1 MPSAAVAAGA
11 GALLRRLPQAV
22 LRGATP
28 AYVYDLAELRRN
40 AAALLA
46 ALPAGALV
54 YYSLKANPHPLLQA
68 ALRQAG
74 VLAEVCSPGE
84 LEACLAAGFAPAQV
98 LYTGPGKRDEEVEQ
112 AVRLG
117 VREFSTDSPVGLAQL
132 DATAAAAGTT
142 LRCLLRVNGEQP
154 ARGQGLAMTG
164 VASQFGADTGWVLAE
179 PRRFAGTPRARV
191 VGLHLYMGTNLV
203 AISDLLGQFEQAL
216 RTAAALR
223 EALSGHGASLDVL
236 DLGGGFGAPFAGG
249 GSRLDLHGLHS
260 RLEALL
266 DRWAPGWRG
275 GVAAATWSGPP
286 ARCWCG
292 CSTSSARTASRSSCS
307 SQASTTWEAC
317 RACAGCRH
325 SPCRWSRWPA
335 AATAPRTRPISAA
348 ARRWSPARCA
358 PRWTPGVARPS
369 CRDRALASCS
379 PCPTSARTGC
389 TPAWSPSLATRCPQR
404 SWSTATAPTPSST
417 CRSSGWSASP
427 PAASRSRP
435 VPQAPIQEGTTE
447 MDPTFT
453 EVIRPFL
460 RFAGDQPIEEHTN
473 LREMGLDSMKAI
485 DLLFAI
491 EDEFDITLADD
502 LMTDATF
509 QTAGSLWGALRE
521 SRGDPVKAADAR

>member
-275 GVAAATWSGPP
+275 GVPRVAFESGRYLVGTAGTLLVRVLDVKRSHGQQVVVLESGINHLGGMSGLRRVPPFALSLVSVAGSGDGAADATDQRGGKTLVAGPLCTPLDTWS
-286 ARCWCG
+286 
-292 CSTSSARTASRSSCS
+292 RTAELPRPRPG
-307 SQASTTWEAC
+307 QLLAVPNVGAYGLYASL
-317 RACAGCRH
+317 
-325 SPCRWSRWPA
+325 
-335 AATAPRTRPISAA
+335 
-348 ARRWSPARCA
+348 
-358 PRWTPGVARPS
+358 VAFLGHPMPTEVVVDS
-369 CRDRALASCS
+369 DRADAVVDVSQL
-379 PCPTSARTGC
+379 RLVRV
-389 TPAWSPSLATRCPQR
+389 PAGSQQI
-404 SWSTATAPTPSST
+404 PSST
-417 CRSSGWSASP
+417 
-427 PAASRSRP
+427 
-435 VPQAPIQEGTTE
+435 
-447 MDPTFT
+447 
-453 EVIRPFL
+453 
-460 RFAGDQPIEEHTN
+460 AG
-473 LREMGLDSMKAI
+473 
-485 DLLFAI
+485 
-491 EDEFDITLADD
+491 AD
-502 LMTDATF
+502 T
-509 QTAGSLWGALRE
+509 GRNH
-521 SRGDPVKAADAR
+521 